1 MIVSV
6 EGKVAIE
13 GSRSV
18 VWAEFTGILQAFFK
32 KKMFSK
38 DEIEKAIRTADM
50 SDEDLESEIARLLK
64 EVLSEIEKG
73 E

>member
-6 EGKVAIE
+6 EGTVAIE
-13 GSRSV
+13 GRRNV

-38 DEIEKAIRTADM
+38 DEIEKAISTASM
-50 SDEDLESEIARLLK
+50 SDEELESEVASLLK
-64 EVLSEIEKG
+64 KVLSEIEKG

>member
-6 EGKVAIE
+6 EGTVAIE
-13 GSRSV
+13 GSRRV
-18 VWAEFTGILQAFFK
+18 VWAEFTGILQTFFE

-38 DEIEKAIRTADM
+38 DEIEKAISTARM
-50 SDEDLESEIARLLK
+50 SDEELESEIARLLK